1 MFSLTFLIIIIL
13 RKRAERA
20 AKRKSRLDGFQIKMV
35 ISFENIYFALKTS
48 TTHYSRWDTGS
59 NNKGEKHVAPGM
71 STIVNVERMGDEK
84 AQEIYL
90 LNLQIREIT
99 AKMGTPTLGIPL
111 NPRDRSP
118 SPEPIYNSKGVRVN
132 TRSEI
137 FVDRQQFLTIF
148 SELSVRG

>member
-1 MFSLTFLIIIIL
+1 
-13 RKRAERA
+13 
-20 AKRKSRLDGFQIKMV
+20 
-35 ISFENIYFALKTS
+35 
-48 TTHYSRWDTGS
+48 
-59 NNKGEKHVAPGM
+59 M
-71 STIVNVERMGDEK
+71 STIVNVEKMGDEK

-132 TRSEI
+132 TRLNSY
-137 FVDRQQFLTIF
+137 VDNQPNFKIIS
-148 SELSVRG
+148 SELSVRERSFRTRGTQQSRS

>member
-1 MFSLTFLIIIIL
+1 M
-13 RKRAERA
+13 
-20 AKRKSRLDGFQIKMV
+20 
-35 ISFENIYFALKTS
+35 ISTLS
-48 TTHYSRWDTGS
+48 SRWDTGS

-132 TRSEI
+132 TRSI
-137 FVDRQQFLTIF
+137 FLLTTR
-148 SELSVRG
+148 SSLQYPQN

>member
-1 MFSLTFLIIIIL
+1 MI
-13 RKRAERA
+13 ERGA
-20 AKRKSRLDGFQIKMV
+20 RIHTSDYQASDFPHHYCSQEKSRKGSQEKIKVSVFPSMKCL
-35 ISFENIYFALKTS
+35 ISFAFKTFMIS
-48 TTHYSRWDTGS
+48 TLSSRWDTGS

-132 TRSEI
+132 TRSEFI
-137 FVDRQQFLTIF
+137 
-148 SELSVRG
+148 

>member
-1 MFSLTFLIIIIL
+1 MTLHQKLLS
-13 RKRAERA
+13 
-20 AKRKSRLDGFQIKMV
+20 
-35 ISFENIYFALKTS
+35 
-48 TTHYSRWDTGS
+48 THYSRWDTGS

-132 TRSEI
+132 TRSE
-137 FVDRQQFLTIF
+137 FLVDSHR
-148 SELSVRG
+148 SEQYPQN

>member
-1 MFSLTFLIIIIL
+1 M
-13 RKRAERA
+13 
-20 AKRKSRLDGFQIKMV
+20 
-35 ISFENIYFALKTS
+35 ISTLS
-48 TTHYSRWDTGS
+48 SRWDTGS

-71 STIVNVERMGDEK
+71 STIVNVERMGDER

-132 TRSEI
+132 TRYEFFVHNQII
-137 FVDRQQFLTIF
+137 FTMS
-148 SELSVRG
+148 SELSAKELSFRTRGTRQSPS